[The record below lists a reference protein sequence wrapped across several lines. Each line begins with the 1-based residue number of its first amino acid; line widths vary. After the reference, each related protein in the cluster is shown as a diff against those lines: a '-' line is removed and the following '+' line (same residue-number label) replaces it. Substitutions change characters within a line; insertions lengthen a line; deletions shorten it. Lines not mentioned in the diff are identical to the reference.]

1 MTLQIP
7 PPLMQRQDGGHFLCV
22 SKTSWTKWLYRNTHS
37 MGKLCRRLTAYMLGL
52 KASSSDA
59 TSVPSMIAGISLYDV
74 GRDVYVSNNVITRS
88 MLLLTY
94 TSLQTS

>member
-1 MTLQIP
+1 
-7 PPLMQRQDGGHFLCV
+7 
-22 SKTSWTKWLYRNTHS
+22 
-37 MGKLCRRLTAYMLGL
+37 MLGL